1 MTRQIREEGLPER
14 RGLVMLGALSLL
26 VGVVAGCAGAMYR
39 LSLDG
44 ANHLRGVIVARAQ
57 GEGLPGL
64 LLVVALCAAA
74 ALIASWLVRRF
85 SLHASG
91 SGIPHVEAVLH
102 GETPPSTFILLPVKF
117 IGGVLAIGG
126 GLALG
131 REGPSVQI
139 GAVIGHL
146 TGDLFRREWV
156 DCRALLAAGAGAG
169 LATAF
174 NAPMAGAV
182 FVLEELVQRFEHRI
196 AFSALA
202 ASSTA
207 IATAHAILG
216 DRMEFP
222 MPEIVA
228 PATAA
233 GPLFLVFGVAM
244 GLLGVF
250 FNELLLAT
258 AATYDSFARVP
269 VELRAAATGA
279 VVGALAWFAP
289 DLVGGGE
296 AITEAALGGRQDL
309 FVLPFVLAL
318 RLVLGSASYASGTPG
333 GLFAPMLAVGAL
345 AGLFFGVLFG
355 LLFPGLDIQPQA
367 FAAVGM
373 TALFTASVRA
383 PLTGMVLVTEMT
395 GAVALLLPMLAACF
409 TAMLAPTLLGNAPIY
424 ESLRKRLHR
433 LAAAKPD

>member
-1 MTRQIREEGLPER
+1 
-14 RGLVMLGALSLL
+14 
-26 VGVVAGCAGAMYR
+26 
-39 LSLDG
+39 
-44 ANHLRGVIVARAQ
+44 
-57 GEGLPGL
+57 
-64 LLVVALCAAA
+64 
-74 ALIASWLVRRF
+74 
-85 SLHASG
+85 
-91 SGIPHVEAVLH
+91 
-102 GETPPSTFILLPVKF
+102 
-117 IGGVLAIGG
+117 
-126 GLALG
+126 
-131 REGPSVQI
+131 
-139 GAVIGHL
+139 
-146 TGDLFRREWV
+146 
-156 DCRALLAAGAGAG
+156 
-169 LATAF
+169 
-174 NAPMAGAV
+174 
-182 FVLEELVQRFEHRI
+182 
-196 AFSALA
+196 
-202 ASSTA
+202 
-207 IATAHAILG
+207 
-216 DRMEFP
+216 

-258 AATYDSFARVP
+258 MAAYDGFRRVP
-269 VELRAAATGA
+269 VEIRAAATGA
-279 VVGALAWFAP
+279 AVGALAWFAP

-296 AITEAALGGRQDL
+296 AITEAALSGRQDL

-318 RLVLGSASYASGTPG
+318 RLGLGSASYAAGTPG

-433 LAAAKPD
+433 LAVATPD